1 MYFKIQG
8 TYFKICAL
16 YFSPKITSDF
26 QQLTNGCFYAPE
38 FPLYAVIFTVKT
50 PGNDIVRLASSATM
64 LSMPQTCLLP
74 PKTSALAATTVQIQT
89 TASDFRPKTW

>member
-38 FPLYAVIFTVKT
+38 FPLYAVIFTVKR
-50 PGNDIVRLASSATM
+50 PGMTHSAARFFCNNALHAAYMPFAAENIRSRRHNSANSNHRL
-64 LSMPQTCLLP
+64 
-74 PKTSALAATTVQIQT
+74 
-89 TASDFRPKTW
+89 

>member
-16 YFSPKITSDF
+16 YFSPKITSGF

-38 FPLYAVIFTVKT
+38 FPLYAVIFTVKR
-50 PGNDIVRLASSATM
+50 PGMT
-64 LSMPQTCLLP
+64 
-74 PKTSALAATTVQIQT
+74 
-89 TASDFRPKTW
+89 